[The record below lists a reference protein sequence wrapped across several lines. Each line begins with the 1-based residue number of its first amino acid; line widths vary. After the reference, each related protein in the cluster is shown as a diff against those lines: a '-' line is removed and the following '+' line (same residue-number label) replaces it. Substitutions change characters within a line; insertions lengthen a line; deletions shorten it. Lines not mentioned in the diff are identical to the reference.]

1 VRKLKGGIRPV
12 VKVRDLTELKV
23 ADLWKEVKSEE
34 EWWEDINERILGMVR
49 TILESSLE
57 SELLEQLQA
66 SPYQRTE
73 VRKGYR
79 NGYYERDLY
88 SQYGVIKALRIP
100 RARDGFVTQI
110 VPHYQR
116 NLTKVNQMVRNIFLA
131 GVSTRR
137 VGEVLSNLWDR
148 EVSAQ
153 TVSRICQSLD
163 REVAA
168 YHHRILGDNYVYL
181 FFDGISIKVKG
192 ATQVHK
198 KQILVAYGITMAGKK
213 EIIEFRQST
222 AESANQWEG
231 LLRDMYQRGLHGQNC
246 RLITTDGCP
255 GLHQALEIVYPYIPK
270 QRCWAHKLRN
280 VASRVRRKDQ
290 TECLSAAKKI
300 YLAENRREAV
310 KGFKSWKETWGKNY
324 PEAIQCLEKDLDEL
338 LNFLDCP
345 PVHRV
350 KIRTTNV
357 IERSFREVRRRTR
370 TISCFTNGPSV
381 DRIIF
386 GVISHLN
393 KTWKDKP
400 ILKFTQL
407 S

>member
-1 VRKLKGGIRPV
+1 M

-23 ADLWKEVKSEE
+23 TDLWKEVKSEE
-34 EWWEDINERILGMVR
+34 EWWGDINERVLGMVR

-73 VRKGYR
+73 VRQGYR

-100 RARDGFVTQI
+100 RSRDGFSSQI
-110 VPHYQR
+110 IPRYQR
-116 NLTKVNQMVRNIFLA
+116 NLVRVNQMVRNIFLA

-137 VGEVLSNLWDR
+137 VGEVLSNLWER
-148 EVSAQ
+148 EISAQ

-163 REVAA
+163 REVTA
-168 YHHRILGDNYVYL
+168 YHRRSLNDHYLYL
-181 FFDGISIKVKG
+181 FFDGISMKVKG
-192 ATQVHK
+192 ASQVHK
-198 KQILVAYGITMAGKK
+198 KQILVAYGITLEGKK

-222 AESANQWEG
+222 SESANQWEA
-231 LLRDMYQRGLHGQNC
+231 LLRDLYQRGLEGQSC
-246 RLITTDGCP
+246 QLIATDGCP

-280 VASRVRRKDQ
+280 VANYIRRQDQ
-290 TECLSAAKKI
+290 TECLAGAKKI
-300 YLAENRREAV
+300 YLAANRREAV
-310 KGFKSWKETWGKNY
+310 QVFKSWKENWWECY
-324 PEAIQCLEKDLDEL
+324 PQAIQCLEKDLDEL

-345 PVHRV
+345 TPYRI

-370 TISCFTNGPSV
+370 TISCFTNGKSV
-381 DRIIF
+381 DRIIY
-386 GVISHLN
+386 GVINHLN
-393 KTWKDKP
+393 QTWKDKP

>member
-1 VRKLKGGIRPV
+1 M
-12 VKVRDLTELKV
+12 VKVKDLTELKV
-23 ADLWKEVKSEE
+23 TDLWKEVKSEE
-34 EWWEDINERILGMVR
+34 EWWGDINERILGMVK

-66 SPYQRTE
+66 SYYQRTE
-73 VRKGYR
+73 VRRDYR

-88 SQYGVIKALRIP
+88 SQYGVVKALRIP
-100 RARDGFVTQI
+100 RSRDGFISQI
-110 VPHYQR
+110 IPHYQR
-116 NLTKVNQMVRNIFLA
+116 NLVKVNQMVRNIFLA

-137 VGEVLSNLWDR
+137 VGEILSNLWER

-153 TVSRICQSLD
+153 TVSRICRSLD
-163 REVAA
+163 QEITA
-168 YHHRILGDNYVYL
+168 YHRRRLKDDYKYL
-181 FFDGISIKVKG
+181 FFDGISMKVKG

-198 KQILVAYGITMAGKK
+198 KQILVAYGITLAGQK

-222 AESANQWEG
+222 AESSNQWEA
-231 LLRDMYQRGLHGQNC
+231 LLRDLYQRGLKGQRC
-246 RLITTDGCP
+246 RLIATDGCP
-255 GLHQALEIVYPYIPK
+255 GLHQALEVVYPYIPK

-280 VASRVRRKDQ
+280 VANRIRRKDQ
-290 TECLSAAKKI
+290 VECLSAAKKI

-310 KGFKSWKETWGKNY
+310 KRIKSWKELWGKEY
-324 PEAIQCLEKDLDEL
+324 PEAIKCLEKDLDEL

-345 PVHRV
+345 PTHRV

-370 TISCFTNGPSV
+370 TISCFTNAASV

-386 GVISHLN
+386 GVINHLN
-393 KTWKDKP
+393 NSWMDKP
-400 ILKFTQL
+400 ILNFTQL

>member
-1 VRKLKGGIRPV
+1 MYQ
-12 VKVRDLTELKV
+12 VRDLTQLKV
-23 ADLWKEVKSEE
+23 TDLWQEVKTEE
-34 EWWEDINERILGMVR
+34 EWWGDINDRVMGMVR

-73 VRKGYR
+73 VRRGYR
-79 NGYYERDLY
+79 NGYYERGLY

-100 RARDGFVTQI
+100 RSRDGFISQI
-110 VPHYQR
+110 IPHYQR
-116 NLTKVNQMVRNIFLA
+116 NLVRVNQMVRNIFLA

-137 VGEVLSNLWDR
+137 VGEVLSNLWER

-168 YHHRILGDNYVYL
+168 YHHRTLKDNYLYL
-181 FFDGISIKVKG
+181 FFDGISMKVKG
-192 ATQVHK
+192 ASQVHK
-198 KQILVAYGITMAGKK
+198 KQVLVAYAITREGKK

-222 AESANQWEG
+222 AESESQWEA
-231 LLRDMYQRGLHGQNC
+231 LLGDLYQRGLEGKRC
-246 RLITTDGCP
+246 RLIATDGCP
-255 GLHQALEIVYPYIPK
+255 GLHHALETVYPFIPR

-280 VASRVRRKDQ
+280 VSNRIRQKDQ
-290 TECLSAAKKI
+290 RDCLAGAKRIYQAA
-300 YLAENRREAV
+300 NRREAV
-310 KGFKSWKETWGKNY
+310 RAFNGWKESWWEGY
-324 PEAIQCLEKDLDEL
+324 PEAIKCLEKDLDEL

-345 PVHRV
+345 VAHRV

-370 TISCFTNGPSV
+370 TISCFTNGKSV
-381 DRIIF
+381 DRIIY

-393 KTWKDKP
+393 QNWKNTP
-400 ILKFTQL
+400 VLNFTQQ

>member
-1 VRKLKGGIRPV
+1 M

-23 ADLWKEVKSEE
+23 TDLWKEVKSED
-34 EWWEDINERILGMVR
+34 EWWGDINERILGMVR

-66 SPYQRTE
+66 SSYQRTE

-79 NGYYERDLY
+79 NGYYERDLF

-100 RARDGFVTQI
+100 RSRDGFATQI
-110 VPHYQR
+110 IPRYQR
-116 NLTKVNQMVRNIFLA
+116 NLVKVNQMVRDIFLA

-163 REVAA
+163 REVVA
-168 YHHRILGDNYVYL
+168 YHRRALRDNYLYL
-181 FFDGISIKVKG
+181 FFDGISMKVKG
-192 ATQVHK
+192 STQVHK
-198 KQILVAYGITMAGKK
+198 KQILVAYGVTLEGKK

-222 AESANQWEG
+222 SESANQWEA
-231 LLRDMYQRGLHGQNC
+231 LLRDLYQRGLKGEGC
-246 RLITTDGCP
+246 RLIATDGCP

-280 VASRVRRKDQ
+280 VANRIRRKDQ

-300 YLAENRREAV
+300 YLAENKREAI
-310 KGFKSWKETWGKNY
+310 KAFRSWKKTWLGNY
-324 PEAIQCLEKDLDEL
+324 PEAIKCLEKDIDEL

-345 PVHRV
+345 SSHRV

-370 TISCFTNGPSV
+370 TISCFTYGASV

-393 KTWKDKP
+393 KSWKDKP
-400 ILKFTQL
+400 ILKFTQNT
-407 S
+407 

>member
-1 VRKLKGGIRPV
+1 MYQ
-12 VKVRDLTELKV
+12 VKDLTQLKV
-23 ADLWKEVKSEE
+23 TDLWKEVKSEE
-34 EWWEDINERILGMVR
+34 EWWGDINERILGMVR

-100 RARDGFVTQI
+100 RSREGFVTQI
-110 VPHYQR
+110 IPHYQR
-116 NLTKVNQMVRNIFLA
+116 NLNRVNKMVRNIFLA

-137 VGEVLSNLWDR
+137 VGEVLSNLWER

-168 YHHRILGDNYVYL
+168 YHRRTLEDNYLYL
-181 FFDGISIKVKG
+181 FFDGISMKVKG
-192 ATQVHK
+192 ATHVHK
-198 KQILVAYGITMAGKK
+198 KQILVAYGITLAGKK
-213 EIIEFRQST
+213 EIIDFRQAT

-231 LLRDMYQRGLHGQNC
+231 LLRDMYQRGLQGRNC
-246 RLITTDGCP
+246 RLIATDGCP

-280 VASRVRRKDQ
+280 VANYLRRKDQ
-290 TECLSAAKKI
+290 TECLGEAKKV

-310 KGFKSWKETWGKNY
+310 KVFKTWKEHWGKCY
-324 PEAIQCLEKDLDEL
+324 PEAIHCLEKNLDEL

-370 TISCFTNGPSV
+370 TISCFTNGASV

-386 GVISHLN
+386 GVVNHLN